1 MEQTH
6 TFQPFFLTETRTNG
20 LNPSIHI
27 GNEDTLG
34 KAAGG
39 GYDVQSTALTN
50 ALLSHPVTKPLLQ
63 QAILKAYENGHLV
76 RYTDNPR
83 ECARGKTAPY
93 YGVSYAK
100 DEANDGPACYYI
112 DGTVGLHNVMEFFAL
127 AGFIAIKQYS
137 HKGTCSGW
145 LIMPYSTPYWK
156 WLADQ
161 KGLVT

>member
-6 TFQPFFLTETRTNG
+6 TFQPFFLTETRTYGRGKSNYG
-20 LNPSIHI
+20 YLIIRI

-34 KAAGG
+34 KADGG
-39 GYDVQSTALTN
+39 GYDVQGTALTN

-76 RYTDNPR
+76 RYTNNPR
-83 ECARGKTAPY
+83 AWACGKASPY
-93 YGVSYAK
+93 YGVGYAR
-100 DEANDGPACYYI
+100 DEANNGPACYSI
-112 DGTVGLHNVMEFFAL
+112 DGAVGLHNVMEFFKL

-145 LIMPYSTPYWK
+145 LIMPYTNP
-156 WLADQ
+156 
-161 KGLVT
+161 